1 MTDVRNPDASAAP
14 APPGAPDE
22 VDFVSGRTR
31 VYGIV
36 GDPIEQVRS
45 PEMITAEFVR
55 RGIDALMIPVHV
67 RPADFDGCLAQLKRV
82 QNLDGLVF
90 TIPYKRAAVALAD
103 DIGVHARTIG
113 AINALARRPKGR
125 WAGDIFDGMC
135 CVEAFRPRCY
145 EVRGQRLMLLGA
157 GGAGAA
163 IGVAMAHEHPGSMRL
178 YDIDAQRAAELAAS
192 IRTID
197 PAIDVEVGVPV
208 TTGIDILLNASPVG
222 MLTDPR
228 MPVDISAIEP
238 RVIVFDAIVKPEPT
252 KLLALAQ
259 ARGCRTVF
267 GREMMR
273 GQISKIVDFFTAP
286 ATGAA

>member
-1 MTDVRNPDASAAP
+1 MRSVPPTSAARS
-14 APPGAPDE
+14 DE

-45 PEMITAEFVR
+45 PEMISAEFAS
-55 RGIDALMIPVHV
+55 RGLDALMVPIHV
-67 RPADFDGCLAQLKRV
+67 LPADFDACVAQLKRV

-103 DIGVHARTIG
+103 DVGADARAIG
-113 AINALARRPKGR
+113 AINALARRPHGR
-125 WAGDIFDGMC
+125 WAADIFDGMG
-135 CVEAFRPRCY
+135 CVEAFRRRGYPMA
-145 EVRGQRLMLLGA
+145 GQRLMLIGA

-163 IGVAMAHEHPGSMRL
+163 IAVAMAHEHPRSMRL
-178 YDIDAQRAAELAAS
+178 HDVDPKRATDVAAIVRGVDS
-192 IRTID
+192 S
-197 PAIDVEVGVPV
+197 IDVSVGEPL

-222 MLTDPR
+222 MLADPR
-228 MPVDISAIEP
+228 MPVDVSAIAAD
-238 RVIVFDAIVKPEPT
+238 VIVFDAIVKPEPT

-259 ARGCRTVF
+259 ARGCRTVS

-273 GQISKIVDFFTAP
+273 GQISKIVDFFSGSGTP
-286 ATGAA
+286 LE